1 MKKLLITLFILPL
14 IFSSC
19 EEEDNTP
26 SVSPPPSNPIHGE
39 WTLSSGIYYFSPG
52 QIINGVYD
60 TTYTDTST
68 SYLPTT
74 GITSKWTFDPNGT
87 ITEDHYHNTILDQSD
102 QMNYT
107 ISGDTI
113 ITIDN
118 SHIWTITKLTND
130 TLICNN
136 YNNLPQTWNEN
147 GIDMFEYHTFYFTFF
162 K

>member
-26 SVSPPPSNPIHGE
+26 SVSPPPTNPIHGTWILDTGIYE
-39 WTLSSGIYYFSPG
+39 FSSGY
-52 QIINGVYD
+52 INSMNIEVPIDD
-60 TTYTDTST
+60 TI
-68 SYLPTT
+68 SYLPSS
-74 GITSKWTFDPNGT
+74 GVTSEWIFYSNGT
-87 ITEDHYHNTILDQSD
+87 ITENHYHSTILDQTD
-102 QMNYT
+102 DMNYT

-136 YNNLPQTWNEN
+136 HTNNPQTWTDN
-147 GIDMFEYHTFYFTFF
+147 GIDMFEYHKFDFTFF

>member
-1 MKKLLITLFILPL
+1 MKNLLTILFILPL

-26 SVSPPPSNPIHGE
+26 SVSPPLTNPIHGE
-39 WTLSSGIYYFSPG
+39 WTLSSGINYFSTG
-52 QIINGVYD
+52 QIINSIYD
-60 TTYTDTST
+60 TTDTET
-68 SYLPTT
+68 FYLPSS
-74 GITSKWTFDPNGT
+74 GVTSKWIFDPNGT
-87 ITEDHYHNTILDQSD
+87 VTEEHWNSTILDQTD
-102 QMNYT
+102 EMNYT

-113 ITIDN
+113 ITINN

-136 YNNLPQTWNEN
+136 HTNPPQTWTDDN
-147 GIDMFEYHTFYFTFF
+147 GIDMFQYHTFYFTFF

>member
-1 MKKLLITLFILPL
+1 MKNLLTILFILPL

-26 SVSPPPSNPIHGE
+26 SVSPPNPNPNPIHGE
-39 WTLSSGIYYFSPG
+39 WTLSSGINYFSTG
-52 QIINGVYD
+52 QIINSIYD
-60 TTYTDTST
+60 TTDTET
-68 SYLPTT
+68 FYLPSS
-74 GITSKWTFDPNGT
+74 GVTSKWIFDPNG
-87 ITEDHYHNTILDQSD
+87 IVTEEHWTSTILDQSD
-102 QMNYT
+102 EMNYT

-113 ITIDN
+113 ITMDN

-136 YNNLPQTWNEN
+136 HTNDPQTWTDN
-147 GIDMFEYHTFYFTFF
+147 GIDMFEYHKFDFTFF